1 MRMGRGYRRHVDES
15 KAILE
20 RLERIEMLD
29 RRGAAPAEIVDE
41 LRALLVEA
49 EAWSRAEGGDA
60 GAHAVEDL
68 RGALERDMITM

>member
-1 MRMGRGYRRHVDES
+1 MQTGQGYLRNVDES
-15 KAILE
+15 KAILD

-29 RRGAAPAEIVDE
+29 RAVAAPVDLADE

-60 GAHAVEDL
+60 GARAVEDL
-68 RGALERDMITM
+68 RGALERDMIAM

>member
-1 MRMGRGYRRHVDES
+1 MDES

-29 RRGAAPAEIVDE
+29 REGAPPAELVDE

-60 GAHAVEDL
+60 GARAAEDL
-68 RGALERDMITM
+68 RGALERDMIAM

>member
-1 MRMGRGYRRHVDES
+1 MDES
-15 KAILE
+15 KAILQ

-29 RRGAAPAEIVDE
+29 REGAPPAELVDE

-60 GAHAVEDL
+60 GARAVEDL
-68 RGALERDMITM
+68 RGALERDMIAM

>member
-1 MRMGRGYRRHVDES
+1 MDES

-29 RRGAAPAEIVDE
+29 REGAGPAELVDE
-41 LRALLVEA
+41 IRALLVEA

-60 GAHAVEDL
+60 GRRAVEDL
-68 RGALERDMITM
+68 RGAMERDMIAM

>member
-1 MRMGRGYRRHVDES
+1 MQTGQGYLRDVDES
-15 KAILE
+15 KAILQ

-29 RRGAAPAEIVDE
+29 REGAPPAELVDE

-60 GAHAVEDL
+60 GARAVEDL
-68 RGALERDMITM
+68 RGALERDMIAM

>member
-1 MRMGRGYRRHVDES
+1 MQTGQGYLRNVDES
-15 KAILE
+15 KAILD

-29 RRGAAPAEIVDE
+29 RAGAAPAELVDE

-68 RGALERDMITM
+68 RGALERDMIAM

>member
-1 MRMGRGYRRHVDES
+1 MRTGQGYRRHVDES
-15 KAILE
+15 KAILQ

-29 RRGAAPAEIVDE
+29 REGAPPAELVDE

-60 GAHAVEDL
+60 GARAVEDL
-68 RGALERDMITM
+68 RGALERDMIAM